1 MVNGSSDIIRIDA
14 KLLLAT
20 ERVGNGHHF
29 NDATVGKFFLRSKAV
44 NPQKLLEVFVKR
56 HPFVGIFVAVETLIL
71 NGIIGV
77 FRHLVLCLAFAA
89 VSRDGKR
96 LGGCLVFAIAVM
108 AEGIVVVRTTGEAFT
123 QPRRG
128 ILLVTCTRSF
138 AELITV
144 LGCTKAVF
152 ALVTAL
158 LLLPLVFCAF
168 SINAFE
174 PFADGVVE
182 FPHGIDMDSV
192 IVVHGFSLLLGL
204 DFCVFTEMLS
214 DILLRKSL

>member
-1 MVNGSSDIIRIDA
+1 M
-14 KLLLAT
+14 
-20 ERVGNGHHF
+20 
-29 NDATVGKFFLRSKAV
+29 
-44 NPQKLLEVFVKR
+44 
-56 HPFVGIFVAVETLIL
+56 
-71 NGIIGV
+71 
-77 FRHLVLCLAFAA
+77 
-89 VSRDGKR
+89 
-96 LGGCLVFAIAVM
+96 
-108 AEGIVVVRTTGEAFT
+108 VRTTGEAFT

-158 LLLPLVFCAF
+158 LLLPQFFCAF